1 MPTKCVEVNHCGTQA
16 PVWLSLSDG
25 ESLPRPMEV
34 KQLTACA
41 TWQFFLSGTKDC
53 CLFRIPV
60 SVRNCGDF
68 YVYLLQPTQGCM
80 GYCAEVVSNSK
91 PAPCGPG
98 ETYNGGH
105 CRGNLPPS
113 PSVPEIV
120 AEYAGENIY
129 LKCSFDGQNVNVSL
143 GYIVAWSR
151 LSPHG
156 TREELRQETTVQTF
170 SFIELDGINL
180 RLGDKIYC
188 RSSSFFLESPD
199 VRSTPVESQEFFA
212 GIRLKP
218 EVSSISEDGKEY
230 KLKVES
236 TVPIPCSEGRPRED
250 CTVALHLST
259 ISEGEARFGPNVVLS
274 SCQIDLLQGPCAN
287 GSCASAVVHYTAVT
301 DFVQDGD
308 RVTEITVKPL
318 GRNGFLWSGY
328 IPQGVQ
334 IEVKDIP
341 SSYCYAFTDPHIITF
356 DGRSYDNYKI
366 GTFVFY
372 KSSLRDFE
380 VHVRQWDCGS
390 LHFPASCICGFVA
403 QEGGDIIAFDMCNG
417 QLRETRPHLSVK
429 SRNLVSN
436 NIKITESY
444 QGRKVTITFSS
455 GAFVRADVADWGM
468 SLTFRAPSSD
478 YGHTEGLCG
487 IFDGDPGN
495 DFHRVSDGATLQD
508 PLAFINEWR
517 ISPGNSLFDRVP
529 SFESPQKKRNF
540 CNCGGDP
547 LGTDPSSNKLLS
559 PLNLGPISPCTH
571 RENVRLSTLIPTLD
585 ITAEYVHSVELIRGL
600 DKRGA
605 GTAGNSPAAVLT
617 GAHRLNGSH
626 QAHKQAIPSYGRQLE
641 DSRRSRWKRQIYYEY
656 SANAPYQSLSQTDL
670 EGFGYFFP
678 EDHATDIRAGPVPSW
693 PTPSGLTEPGASEL
707 CRRSVANS
715 SAGAGCARWLGGR
728 VRDAVGMCV
737 RDLQLKDDLG
747 WLGAGSALLEN
758 ECERR
763 LLEGGDFGEQ
773 REGALSV
780 LRCPNLCS
788 GNGQCTEWGCVCFQG
803 FGSYDCSVL
812 SADDQIP
819 QITDLE
825 NAGLCDVRQYDCT
838 SVRVFGHR
846 FRDSFE
852 LKCEVIKERYV
863 GDEWV
868 LDEPRFTVATFFSSS
883 VVDCQLPSESRPPSY
898 TLDIDMVD
906 DKPIA
911 RWQIKVTNDGY
922 GFSNAKTLTLYDGAC
937 QTCEPHPEGLCTL
950 KEKTCNI
957 DGLCYGEGDS
967 NPTSP
972 CLMCR
977 PDSSKF
983 TWSVAEKNEPPEFQ
997 PVQELRTFYGENFVY
1012 QFLASDPEGSTVLFT
1027 LESGPKEAVLS
1038 PAGLLIW
1045 KVMSSAALQTFE
1057 FAVTDDC
1064 NAQTRAF
1071 VQVAIQPCKC
1081 LNGGSCVTDI
1091 NFPPGSGE
1099 YLCVCPPGLEGERC
1113 AVDTDEC
1120 RSSPCG
1126 PGRCVD
1132 RLNSYFCECPSGL
1145 KGTDCQED
1153 VDECISGPC
1162 SPGVLCNNTLG
1173 SYVCGPCP
1181 LGFFGDGRTCRRMF
1195 LIIFVCGRCY
1205 FWCSL
1210 RKNKQSYE
1218 YVQLTNSLMFVVTV
1232 FINCIKGRGDGE
1244 VLLTEFTPGTAQP
1257 WGLACSANRAAFL
1270 RCDTSSCSSQ
1280 PCFPGVRCFDR
1291 RPPETGF
1298 TCGPCPPGFV
1308 GNGHRCRRVLFPSKD
1323 VFFTIKV
1330 IRINF
1335 STDQTGFNWSFMI
1348 HGVYDRCLGGRLDT
1362 NFTNFCSPAYL
1373 NLTSRSSI
1381 CVSLWHPIRHPIYTF
1396 EAAPWLILR
1405 NMTLLVL
1412 CDTEILVS
1420 ALCYSAVFKSHGLNA
1435 ICGHLLRLLR
1445 TWLCFSICLVQ
1456 RGKGIQPSDHHC
1468 FTGPRPVTTPA
1479 GRTVIATTTSA
1490 TTRVRAEGVTP
1501 SQSDR
1506 TTENHPR
1513 IHRPTAHFPQTGRRL
1528 SKSKEELPG
1537 DTRGR
1542 SVPAGRLPEDK
1553 GVSRAGVRPARRGWP
1568 HVSDTAGPPEL
1579 SDPEAGTTS
1588 SSLTVTSMC
1597 RYPCGRNME
1606 CVLPNTCKC
1615 KPGYTGYSCHI
1626 AVCRPDCK
1634 NHGKCIKP
1642 NVCKCAL
1649 GYSGLTCEEANCS
1662 PPCQHGGTC
1671 LARNLCTCPYGYVGP
1686 RCETMVCNRHCD
1698 NGGECVAP
1706 DVCKCKPGWYGPSC
1720 SSAVC
1725 NPVCLN
1731 GGQCVKPDVCVCPSG
1746 FYGSQCQIAV
1756 CSPPCKNGGHCMR
1769 NNVCSCPEGYTG
1781 KRCQKSV
1788 CEPMCM
1794 NGGKCVG
1801 PNICSCS
1808 SGWRGKRCNT
1818 PVCLQR
1824 CRNGGECVGPNTCHC
1839 PAGWE
1844 GLQCQTPVCKQKC
1857 LYGGRCVLPDHC
1869 LCRPGFTGAFCEK
1882 KVRPACP
1889 YLYPVFLD
1897 FQMHDLKALLSLFY
1911 FT

>member
-1 MPTKCVEVNHCGTQA
+1 MTRQERVGCFVIWTAMKLLMTTTIYCQIAPECTPQGHQILQNPYRSVSFDSQRLQQSAIQDLICDHSLSPGWYQFQIFDKPASMPTKCVEVNHCGTQA

-80 GYCAEVVSNSK
+80 GYCSEVVSDSK

-98 ETYNGGH
+98 ETYIGGH

-129 LKCSFDGQNVNVSL
+129 LKCSFDGQNANVSL
-143 GYIVAWSR
+143 GYVVAWSR

-236 TVPIPCSEGRPRED
+236 TVPIPCSEGLPRED
-250 CTVALHLST
+250 CSITLHLST

-274 SCQIDLLQGPCAN
+274 SCQIDLLQGPCVN

-318 GRNGFLWSGY
+318 GRNSFLWSGY

-356 DGRSYDNYKI
+356 DGRSYDNSKI

-372 KSSLRDFE
+372 KSSLREFD

-429 SRNLVSN
+429 NRNLVSN

-547 LGTDPSSNKLLS
+547 LGTDPSPDKLLS
-559 PLNLGPISPCTH
+559 PLNPGPVSPCTR

-585 ITAEYVHSVELIRGL
+585 ITAEYVHSVELVRGL
-600 DKRGA
+600 DKREAGA
-605 GTAGNSPAAVLT
+605 AGNSPAVVLT
-617 GAHRLNGSH
+617 GAHRLNGSQFGGPAAGQKAASSH
-626 QAHKQAIPSYGRQLE
+626 PGSESRGKDPSPSRGLSQAHKQAIPSYGRQL
-641 DSRRSRWKRQIYYEY
+641 SRRSRWKRQIYYGY

-678 EDHATDIRAGPVPSW
+678 EDHATDTRAGPVPSW
-693 PTPSGLTEPGASEL
+693 PTPSGLTEPGAAEL

-728 VRDAVGMCV
+728 VQDAAVGMCV

-747 WLGAGSALLEN
+747 WLGAASALLEN

-773 REGALSV
+773 RGSALSV

-838 SVRVFGHR
+838 SVRVFGHH

-868 LDEPRFTVATFFSSS
+868 LDEPRFTVATFFSSN
-883 VVDCQLPSESRPPSY
+883 VVDCQLPSESRPPSD

-957 DGLCYGEGDS
+957 DGLCYAEGDS

-1027 LESGPKEAVLS
+1027 LESGPREAVLS

-1045 KVMSSAALQTFE
+1045 KVVSSAALQTFE

-1071 VQVAIQPCKC
+1071 VQVAIQPCEC

-1153 VDECISGPC
+1153 VDECVSSPC
-1162 SPGVLCNNTLG
+1162 SPGVLCNNTFG

-1181 LGFFGDGRTCRRMF
+1181 LGFFGDGRTCRRKTEVHTPSSRDDSG
-1195 LIIFVCGRCY
+1195 LEDVEVDEGIPDP
-1205 FWCSL
+1205 
-1210 RKNKQSYE
+1210 SYRDQTSVE
-1218 YVQLTNSLMFVVTV
+1218 LPASGPKTV
-1232 FINCIKGRGDGE
+1232 SG
-1244 VLLTEFTPGTAQP
+1244 
-1257 WGLACSANRAAFL
+1257 
-1270 RCDTSSCSSQ
+1270 DTSSCSSQ

-1298 TCGPCPPGFV
+1298 TCGSCPPGFV
-1308 GNGHRCRRVLFPSKD
+1308 GNGHRCRRVLFP
-1323 VFFTIKV
+1323 
-1330 IRINF
+1330 R
-1335 STDQTGFNWSFMI
+1335 
-1348 HGVYDRCLGGRLDT
+1348 
-1362 NFTNFCSPAYL
+1362 
-1373 NLTSRSSI
+1373 
-1381 CVSLWHPIRHPIYTF
+1381 
-1396 EAAPWLILR
+1396 
-1405 NMTLLVL
+1405 
-1412 CDTEILVS
+1412 
-1420 ALCYSAVFKSHGLNA
+1420 
-1435 ICGHLLRLLR
+1435 
-1445 TWLCFSICLVQ
+1445 
-1456 RGKGIQPSDHHC
+1456 
-1468 FTGPRPVTTPA
+1468 PRPVTTPA

-1513 IHRPTAHFPQTGRRL
+1513 IHRPTAHFPQTRSRLPRPEQRPGVPSRTAAFPAGLPIPKPPVAETEAGRRL

-1537 DTRGR
+1537 DARGR

-1553 GVSRAGVRPARRGWP
+1553 GVSQAGVRPARRGWP
-1568 HVSDTAGPPEL
+1568 HGLGVSGTAAPPEL

-1588 SSLTVTSMC
+1588 TSLTVTCADSPCFPGVPCEPSLAGTVKCGPCPYGYSGNGMHCTAMC

-1634 NHGKCIKP
+1634 NRGKCIKP

-1839 PAGWE
+1839 PAVWE

-1869 LCRPGFTGAFCEK
+1869 LCRPGFTGASCEK
-1882 KVRPACP
+1882 KV
-1889 YLYPVFLD
+1889 
-1897 FQMHDLKALLSLFY
+1897 QTSLG
-1911 FT
+1911 